1 MHAPRRQCRLH
12 TFVTP
17 RPAACLAACRWRTAL
32 IIREL
37 EEEIQALA
45 AGRPHRD
52 ELKQLMTKKEIVGDL
67 LNHLRL
73 ARQRATAP
81 QREEAATPTG
91 DDMQDSGNGT
101 AAGVEASAGSN
112 SSSSSAGSRLSGGEA
127 LSVEDEEALN
137 ETLAQLLLVLDELD
151 DRIGPMLEQDGR
163 HFNRR

>member
-1 MHAPRRQCRLH
+1 LTLRCAAPPL
-12 TFVTP
+12 P
-17 RPAACLAACRWRTAL
+17 LPPRWRTAL

-81 QREEAATPTG
+81 EREEPAVP
-91 DDMQDSGNGT
+91 NGS
-101 AAGVEASAGSN
+101 SAGSSEAAAAEHSAG

>member
-1 MHAPRRQCRLH
+1 
-12 TFVTP
+12 
-17 RPAACLAACRWRTAL
+17 
-32 IIREL
+32 
-37 EEEIQALA
+37 
-45 AGRPHRD
+45 
-52 ELKQLMTKKEIVGDL
+52 MTKKEIVGDL

-81 QREEAATPTG
+81 ERE
-91 DDMQDSGNGT
+91 DVS
-101 AAGVEASAGSN
+101 AAGSSAGSGEAAGAEHSS